1 MKDDFK
7 VLGPARFLDR
17 ETTGV
22 DLSTPVTGESCVC
35 SRFYFGV
42 EGFRTLVW
50 DMYSG
55 SAK

>member
-22 DLSTPVTGESCVC
+22 ELSTPVTGESCVC

-42 EGFRTLVW
+42 EGFRTLIW